1 MRFGRQ
7 RAPVDVAAL
16 LILLVGFS
24 GLALAFWIYTA
35 NWLGVLLPLG
45 FIVGVYATLRTEVRE
60 IELRGDTL
68 LVRTFFRTY
77 PIPRTHIRAVV
88 RVSDG
93 TAIDVLNGNRY
104 DVTPPGVE
112 GVAIAAALDE
122 WLGGASTPP
131 SS

>member
-1 MRFGRQ
+1 MRLGRQ
-7 RAPVDVAAL
+7 RAPGDVAAL

-45 FIVGVYATLRTEVRE
+45 FIVGAYATLRTEVRE
-60 IELRGDTL
+60 IEVRGDTL

-77 PIPRTHIRAVV
+77 PIPRAHIRGVV
-88 RVSDG
+88 RVPG
-93 TAIDVLNGNRY
+93 GAAIDVLNGNRY

-112 GVAIAAALDE
+112 GAAVAAVLDE
-122 WLGGASTPP
+122 WLRAAPRP
-131 SS
+131 